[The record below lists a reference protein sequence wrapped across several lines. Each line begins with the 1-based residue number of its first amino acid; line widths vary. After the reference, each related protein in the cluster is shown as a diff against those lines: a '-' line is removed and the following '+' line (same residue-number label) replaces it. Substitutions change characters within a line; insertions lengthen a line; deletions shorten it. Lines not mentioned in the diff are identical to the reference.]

1 MNSIYLTNVAYKM
14 IIFMSYLVS
23 IKGPYTNYVD
33 MILEIFD
40 PPSPLRRQVYY
51 ISLCSSIYIWQTPP
65 PSSLVYVVCVW
76 PLKESQHKEIVL

>member
-33 MILEIFD
+33 MILEIFGL
-40 PPSPLRRQVYY
+40 PL
-51 ISLCSSIYIWQTPP
+51 PP
-65 PSSLVYVVCVW
+65 P
-76 PLKESQHKEIVL
+76 